1 MGVEYDINAKIQEAI
16 GLHKQGRLL
25 EAKGICEHVITSTPN
40 HFDALLLLG
49 LVSCQLGQFDQAV
62 DSLLKAIA
70 IDDKSASAHK
80 IIGNAFEGLDRPDSA
95 IASYDRAI
103 ALHPRYAAAY
113 NDRGNALKKL
123 NRHDDAIANYT
134 KAIALKHD
142 YVEAYNNLGIALN
155 EVKRHV
161 EALANFEK
169 AIRLKPDLAA
179 ARHNFH
185 IAIADLAQWDLL
197 IRYRNVFG
205 VFPRLN
211 PPVSFN
217 EHIIHRIIYDRDP
230 RLKIVCDKLAVRRL
244 IEELVGKEY
253 VVPLLGVW
261 ERATEITWVS
271 LPEKFV
277 LKPNHASG
285 HFTIVDRSV
294 GVNVEELTAA
304 AEEWLSYDYFDR
316 SLEWGYR
323 GLPRRVLAEP
333 FLNSPDGG
341 PAQEAQVH
349 TFSGRAALVNAFV
362 GTKRTPERSSCWFDV
377 TGRRVGIGGT
387 GPRPDVVELPD
398 RDRLE
403 MVEVAER
410 VSQGFSS
417 LRVDF
422 YIASDGL
429 RIGELTPYTFTGF
442 FRWRPAELD
451 EKLGQLWSPDFDLS
465 TIPDYK

>member
-1 MGVEYDINAKIQEAI
+1 MGVENDIDGEIQQAI
-16 GLHKQGRLL
+16 GLYKQGRLP
-25 EAKGICEHVITSTPN
+25 EAKRICEHVITLNPN

-49 LVSCQLGQFDQAV
+49 SACCQLGKFNEAADL
-62 DSLLKAIA
+62 LLKAIA
-70 IDDKSASAHK
+70 IDDKSASAHQNL
-80 IIGNAFEGLDRPDSA
+80 GNAFEGLNRLDSA

-103 ALHPRYAAAY
+103 ALQPAHAAVY

-123 NRHDDAIANYT
+123 NRYAEAIASYN
-134 KAIALKHD
+134 KAIALQRD
-142 YVEAYNNLGIALN
+142 YVEAYNNLGVALN

-169 AIRLKPDLAA
+169 AIRLKPDFAP

-185 IAIADLAQWDLL
+185 IAIGDLEQWNLL
-197 IRYRNVFG
+197 IRYRDVFG

-217 EHIIHRIIYDRDP
+217 ERIIHRIIYDRDR

-253 VVPLLGVW
+253 VVPVLGVW
-261 ERATEITWVS
+261 ERPREIAWHS

-285 HFTIVDRSV
+285 HFAVVDRSV

-362 GTKRTPERSSCWFDV
+362 GTKRTLERSSCWFDV

-387 GPRPDVVELPD
+387 GPRPDAVELPD

-422 YIASDGL
+422 YIASNGL

-442 FRWRPAELD
+442 FRWRPPELD
-451 EKLGQLWSPDFDLS
+451 EKLGQLWRPDFDLS

>member
-1 MGVEYDINAKIQEAI
+1 MGVEYDIEGKIQEAI
-16 GLHKQGRLL
+16 GLHKQGRLP
-25 EAKGICEHVITSTPN
+25 EAKGICEHLITLNPN
-40 HFDALLLLG
+40 HFDALQLLG
-49 LVSCQLGQFDQAV
+49 LISCQLGQFNEAA
-62 DSLLKAIA
+62 DSLLKALA

-80 IIGNAFEGLDRPDSA
+80 ILGNAFEGLDRPDSA

-103 ALHPRYAAAY
+103 ALQPAYAAAY

-123 NRHDDAIANYT
+123 NRYGDAIASYNQ
-134 KAIALKHD
+134 AIALQRD
-142 YVEAYNNLGIALN
+142 YVEAYNNLGVAFN

-169 AIRLKPDLAA
+169 AIRLKPDLVA
-179 ARHNFH
+179 ARHNFN

-197 IRYRNVFG
+197 VRYRDVFG

-217 EHIIHRIIYDRDP
+217 ERVIHRIIYDRDP

-244 IEELVGKEY
+244 IEELVGRAH

-261 ERATEITWVS
+261 EHPKEIAWHG

-285 HFTIVDRSV
+285 HIAIVDRSV

-333 FLNSPDGG
+333 FLYSSDGG
-341 PAQEAQVH
+341 PAPEAQVH
-349 TFSGRAALVNAFV
+349 TFFGKAALINILV
-362 GTKRTPERSSCWFDV
+362 GAKRTTRRRACWFDV
-377 TGRRVGIGGT
+377 TGRQVAVKR
-387 GPRPDVVELPD
+387 PRISYAEFQLSD

-403 MVEVAER
+403 MLEIAER
-410 VSQGFSS
+410 ISQGFNS

-422 YIASDGL
+422 YIASNGL
-429 RIGELTPYTFTGF
+429 KIGELTPYTYTGLG
-442 FRWRPAELD
+442 RWDPPELD
-451 EKLGQLWSPDFDLS
+451 ERLGQLWRPDFDLS
-465 TIPDYK
+465 IIPDYK